1 MSIGPRLVV
10 QGAILGS
17 MILALFGFIVTAG
30 AAPLNS
36 SASDAVANSAQ
47 SADPKA
53 QKNGQKTQ
61 DGKQKKSKNE
71 AGCEISDK
79 YPANIRQWCDV
90 ITRYAKEHG
99 LEPNLVAAVMYQESG
114 GQPDAYSHSGAVGL
128 MQVMPR
134 DGLAADFM
142 CAAGPCFA
150 SRPTI
155 EELKDPE
162 FNVDYGTRMLAGL
175 QSRLGSLRDALKS
188 YGPKDVGYYY
198 ADIVLSIYDQYR

>member
-17 MILALFGFIVTAG
+17 MILALFGFFVTAG
-30 AAPLNS
+30 AAPLS
-36 SASDAVANSAQ
+36 ASASDIKASNSQ
-47 SADPKA
+47 PADQKA
-53 QKNGQKTQ
+53 QK
-61 DGKQKKSKNE
+61 DAKQKKGNNGGKC
-71 AGCEISDK
+71 AVSDK
-79 YPANIRQWCDV
+79 FPDNIRQWCDL

-114 GQPDAYSHSGAVGL
+114 GQPEAYSHSGAVGL

-134 DGLAADFM
+134 DGLAAKFM
-142 CAAGPCFA
+142 CASGPCFA

-198 ADIVLSIYDQYR
+198 ADIVLSIYENYKE